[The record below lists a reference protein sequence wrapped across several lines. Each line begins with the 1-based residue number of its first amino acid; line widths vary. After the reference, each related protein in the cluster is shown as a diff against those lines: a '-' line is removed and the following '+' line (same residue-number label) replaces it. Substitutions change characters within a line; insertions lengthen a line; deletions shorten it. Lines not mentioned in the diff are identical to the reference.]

1 MAYCS
6 NCGSPLA
13 DNAKFCPNCGAAAAR
28 VQEAAAD
35 ESAADAAAPAESAV
49 AAVRTVADAFSGF
62 AEAPD
67 TMGEFVAGT
76 WDGNVVSTAAA
87 AVSSAGAAV
96 ASTKK
101 KSKLPLVIGDVAAVA
116 VIAIVALYV
125 VPLFSSHPHD
135 PNTGKTS
142 PAASSQSAQS
152 ARSAQSAQSARS
164 AASSTTGTPSSSA
177 AASANA
183 TSASGFSTSE
193 WPTLAE
199 FTWLTGEAAKG
210 NVPAGATRLTDLD
223 AVTGGWKAYLYD
235 SDMEWLL
242 RVTIEAGQADVIAAL
257 DWYYLRPRDTGQSR
271 EDTTPTSFFSGT
283 WDSGMLD
290 AFGSG
295 RVTLAAFWQQ
305 DGHQYAAGSLMWSDG
320 NVSTLVLMRP

>member
-13 DNAKFCPNCGAAAAR
+13 DNAKFCPNCGVAAAR

-49 AAVRTVADAFSGF
+49 AAVRTVADAFSGC

-76 WDGNVVSTAAA
+76 WDGNVVSSAAA
-87 AVSSAGAAV
+87 AVSSAGTTI
-96 ASTKK
+96 ASAKK
-101 KSKLPLVIGDVAAVA
+101 KSKLPLVVGGVAAVA

-125 VPLFSSHPHD
+125 VPLFISHPHD
-135 PNTGKTS
+135 PNTSKTS
-142 PAASSQSAQS
+142 PAASSQSAW
-152 ARSAQSAQSARS
+152 SAQSAQSAQS

-242 RVTIEAGQADVIAAL
+242 HVTIEAGQSDVSTAL

-271 EDTTPTSFFSGT
+271 EDATPTSFFSGT

-290 AFGSG
+290 ASGPG

>member
-6 NCGSPLA
+6 DCGSPLA

-28 VQEAAAD
+28 AQEAAANK
-35 ESAADAAAPAESAV
+35 SAADAAAPAESAV
-49 AAVRTVADAFSGF
+49 DVARTVADAFSGF
-62 AEAPD
+62 VEAPD

-76 WDGNVVSTAAA
+76 WDGNVVSAAA
-87 AVSSAGAAV
+87 SAVSSAATTI
-96 ASTKK
+96 ASEKK
-101 KSKLPLVIGDVAAVA
+101 KSKLPLVIRGVAAVA

-125 VPLFSSHPHD
+125 VPLFISHPHD
-135 PNTGKTS
+135 PNTSKTS
-142 PAASSQSAQS
+142 PAASSQSA
-152 ARSAQSAQSARS
+152 RSAQS

-242 RVTIEAGQADVIAAL
+242 HVTIEAGQSDVTTAL

-271 EDTTPTSFFSGT
+271 EDATPTSFFSGT

-290 AFGSG
+290 ASGPG

-320 NVSTLVLMRP
+320 NVSTLMLVRP